1 MSKITTFLTYENGAE
16 QAVEHY
22 CSIFKDSKIG
32 KKTVYGDGMPF
43 PKGTAMTIE
52 FWLEGTPYIALNGGP
67 HFKFTDGVSLAIEV
81 ETQAEVDR
89 FTDKLIE
96 GGGEE
101 GPCGWLKDR
110 WGLSWQVNPKILV
123 ELLTDKDPAKAQ
135 KAAEAMM
142 KMKRIDIA
150 ALKRAVGL

>member
-1 MSKITTFLTYENGAE
+1 MSHRSGQLRAE
-16 QAVEHY
+16 A
-22 CSIFKDSKIG
+22 
-32 KKTVYGDGMPF
+32 
-43 PKGTAMTIE
+43 
-52 FWLEGTPYIALNGGP
+52 AL
-67 HFKFTDGVSLAIEV
+67 
-81 ETQAEVDR
+81 R
-89 FTDKLIE
+89 IE

-110 WGLSWQVNPKILV
+110 WGPSWQVNPKILV